1 MRVGTVIHVAARV
14 SHRYFASSTGS
25 LAPFRVSDHFLAKY
39 NAVRL

>member
-1 MRVGTVIHVAARV
+1 MRACAFIHVAARV
-14 SHRYFASSTGS
+14 PHRYFASSTGS